1 MYETDVFICGGGP
14 AGLAAAIA
22 ARQQG
27 LAALVADCFKPPID
41 KACGEG
47 MMPDS
52 LAALA
57 RLGISL
63 EGAETGVFR
72 GIRFV
77 EEDKSVEALFP
88 QGIGH
93 GIRRILLHNLLHQR
107 AAALGVQFRWATQV
121 LHVDQGVDQ
130 TVVETNSEQIRY
142 RWIVGADGLNSRIRQ
157 WSGLQAGKRLSRRIG
172 LRQHYRTRPWGDFM
186 EVHWS
191 SAGQAYVTP
200 VSKGEICV
208 VVVARNRFASVDAAL
223 HLFPELAAQLSGTE
237 HGSSERGALTTGH
250 IYDRVT
256 SGHTA
261 LIGDAS
267 GSVDAIAGD
276 GLALAF
282 LQAEALGHA
291 LKQGDLSLY
300 EDAHRQIRQIPTFM
314 SRTMLLMDRF
324 EPLRRKSLSTFH
336 RNPWLFERV
345 LSVHTGAT
353 PLTMWGR
360 SGLLNLG
367 LQLLTH

>member
-14 AGLAAAIA
+14 AGLAAALS

-27 LAALVADCFKPPID
+27 LAVLVADCFRPPID

-52 LAALA
+52 LTALA
-57 RLGISL
+57 KLGISL
-63 EGAETGVFR
+63 EGIETGVFR

-77 EEDKSVEALFP
+77 EKDKSAEALFP
-88 QGIGH
+88 QGVGH
-93 GIRRILLHNLLHQR
+93 GIRRILLHERLHQR
-107 AAALGVQFRWATQV
+107 AAELGVKFRWETQV
-121 LHVDQGVDQ
+121 MGVLTGVDNDIVQ
-130 TVVETNSEQIRY
+130 TGSEQIRS
-142 RWIVGADGLNSRIRQ
+142 RWIIGADGLNSRIRK
-157 WSGLQAGKRLSRRIG
+157 WTGLEAGKRLSRRIG
-172 LRQHYRTRPWGDFM
+172 LRQHYKISPWGDFM

-223 HLFPELAAQLSGTE
+223 PLFPELAARLSRAE

-250 IYDRVT
+250 TYDRVA
-256 SGHTA
+256 SGRTA

-267 GSVDAIAGD
+267 GSVDAVVGD
-276 GLALAF
+276 GLALSF

-291 LKQGDLSLY
+291 LKQGNLSLY
-300 EDAHRQIRQIPTFM
+300 EDAHRRIRQVPTFM
-314 SRTMLLMDRF
+314 SKTLLMMDRF
-324 EPLRRKSLSTFH
+324 EPIRRKSLSTFH
-336 RNPWLFERV
+336 RNPWLFERM
-345 LSVHTGAT
+345 LSVHVGAT
-353 PLTMWGR
+353 PLTVWGR